1 MSDVFKRLRSVEG
14 EEAGREA
21 LADLE
26 RFLSRHSH
34 KALESLHEAGEE
46 LITVHKL
53 NAPSTLHTTLTNTN
67 CIENPFRNTR
77 AKIGRVKRWR
87 AETDQAE
94 RWLAYSLLRAEKGFR
109 RIKGYRQIPVL
120 LKSLGW
126 PSEAVEA
133 SLRSALGP
141 PGHPASGGNG
151 LHSTTPH
158 PQAESEANCRTG
170 TGQENDKEL
179 HRNEDRDRQRVST
192 GFGTSP
198 SEYAACFTNLDVL
211 LQVLGTGRRIGAF
224 ELGFFRSEGDG
235 LYRIGQTGVRASK
248 ESRLYIYPDE
258 ENRIVYILRIGTKE
272 TQQNDINE
280 AKKTIGRIRAS
291 E

>member
-1 MSDVFKRLRSVEG
+1 MAVLDGSRALHNSVLKHFPRARIQRCLVHKERNIKRCLSRRHHGSVSDVFKRLRSVEG

-170 TGQENDKEL
+170 TGQVNDKEL

-198 SEYAACFTNLDVL
+198 RIMFTPSCSLW
-211 LQVLGTGRRIGAF
+211 
-224 ELGFFRSEGDG
+224 
-235 LYRIGQTGVRASK
+235 
-248 ESRLYIYPDE
+248 
-258 ENRIVYILRIGTKE
+258 
-272 TQQNDINE
+272 
-280 AKKTIGRIRAS
+280 
-291 E
+291 